1 MPGRLAVKVSPRV
14 EALPPYVFGQINK
27 LKYALRRNGV
37 DVIDLG
43 MGNPNDPTP
52 TPIVDKL
59 CEAVRDPRNHR
70 YSDPHGL
77 YNLRREVSRHYLEH
91 WGAKLDPDHE
101 IICTIGSKEGIS
113 HLCLALLGERDVVL
127 CGSPAFPIHHHA
139 PQLAGAS
146 VVTFP
151 IADEACMLR
160 DIHDTA
166 QRLRP
171 RPKLL
176 ILNFP
181 HNPTAA
187 TVEPGFF
194 REIVRLARKFGFL
207 VLHDFAYGATTFDGY
222 RAPSF
227 LATPGARDVGFE
239 FTTMSK
245 EFNMAGWRVGY
256 CAGHR
261 DVITAL
267 KRVKG
272 YYDYGIFQ
280 AVQIASIIALRH
292 CAPEAARQAATYQRR
307 RDALCDGLERIGW
320 PVQRPRASMFVWV
333 AIPEP
338 FRAMGS
344 MAFALRLLRQAE
356 VATAPGRSFG
366 EEGEGFLRLALV
378 ENELRLK
385 QAVRQ
390 IGRRFGLSHLYGK

>member
-1 MPGRLAVKVSPRV
+1 MPK
-14 EALPPYVFGQINK
+14 
-27 LKYALRRNGV
+27 
-37 DVIDLG
+37 
-43 MGNPNDPTP
+43 
-52 TPIVDKL
+52 
-59 CEAVRDPRNHR
+59 
-70 YSDPHGL
+70 
-77 YNLRREVSRHYLEH
+77 
-91 WGAKLDPDHE
+91 
-101 IICTIGSKEGIS
+101 
-113 HLCLALLGERDVVL
+113 
-127 CGSPAFPIHHHA
+127 
-139 PQLAGAS
+139 
-146 VVTFP
+146 
-151 IADEACMLR
+151 
-160 DIHDTA
+160 
-166 QRLRP
+166 
-171 RPKLL
+171 PKLL
-176 ILNFP
+176 VLNFP
-181 HNPTAA
+181 HNPTAM
-187 TVEPGFF
+187 TVSLDFF
-194 REIVRLARKFGFL
+194 EDMARLARRHKLF
-207 VLHDFAYGATTFDGY
+207 VLSDLAYGATAFDGY
-222 RAPSF
+222 KPPSF
-227 LATPGARDVGFE
+227 LQTRYGKDVAVE